1 MKFIDIH
8 THTQFV
14 AFDEDREEVMA
25 RAEEA
30 EVGQI
35 VVGTQRDTSQAAIHL
50 ARTYPHTYATVG
62 LHPIHTAKSY
72 HDEEE
77 LGGGEA
83 ARAFSSRGEVFDVS
97 NYREIAQDPKTVA
110 IGECGLDYFRI
121 DKDTK
126 DKQVVAFETQIAL
139 ANEVQKPLMLHIR
152 DGRTSKDSTGDAYR
166 DALQILKR
174 DAKVRGNV
182 HFFAGSIEIAR
193 EFLEMGFTLSFTG
206 VVTFTHD
213 YDEILRFAPLD
224 MIMAET
230 DAPYVAPVPYRGK
243 RNEPSYVKEIVQ
255 AIATARAE
263 DPETFRQTLLTN
275 AIRTFNLPTSIPTP

>member
-14 AFDEDREEVMA
+14 AFDEDRSEVMA

-35 VVGTQRDTSQAAIHL
+35 VVGTQKDTSQSAVHL
-50 ARTYPHTYATVG
+50 ARTYPYTWATVG

-83 ARAFSSRGEVFDVS
+83 ARAFSSRGEDFDVS
-97 NYREIAQDPKTVA
+97 NYRKLAEDPKTVA

-126 DKQVVAFETQIAL
+126 DKQVVAFEAQIAL

-182 HFFAGSIEIAR
+182 HFFAGGWETAKA
-193 EFLEMGFTLSFTG
+193 FLDFGYTISFTG
-206 VVTFTHD
+206 VVTFSRD
-213 YDEILRFAPLD
+213 YDEVIRKVPID
-224 MIMAET
+224 MLMSET
-230 DAPYVAPVPYRGK
+230 DSPYVTPVPYRGK
-243 RNEPSYVKEIVQ
+243 RNESYYVQEIVSALAEIRGEKIEDFGQ
-255 AIATARAE
+255 KMVANARRM
-263 DPETFRQTLLTN
+263 FSL
-275 AIRTFNLPTSIPTP
+275 